1 MRFFERLRGRSDFR
15 EESKGLGYCSKKVDL
30 ADLDAPSPSLRSA
43 LFWSVLKG
51 SWKDTLDFRLLS
63 IARDKETGD
72 KLLAELNGGDIPTTG
87 VSAVAANRQHLD
99 RRADSELWR
108 VRSTRDNCGA
118 FDSTDEY
125 ECEAAARR
133 TVAGAAPFGA
143 ARRDIEADRG

>member
-1 MRFFERLRGRSDFR
+1 MDW
-15 EESKGLGYCSKKVDL
+15 
-30 ADLDAPSPSLRSA
+30 ADLDAPSLRLSL
-43 LFWSVLKG
+43 F
-51 SWKDTLDFRLLS
+51 LDCLEGLVEGHIRFPL

-72 KLLAELNGGDIPTTG
+72 KLSVELNGGDIPTTG

-99 RRADSELWR
+99 RRADNELWR

-118 FDSTDEY
+118 FDSTA

>member
-1 MRFFERLRGRSDFR
+1 MDW
-15 EESKGLGYCSKKVDL
+15 
-30 ADLDAPSPSLRSA
+30 ADLDAPSLRLSL
-43 LFWSVLKG
+43 F
-51 SWKDTLDFRLLS
+51 LDCLEGLV

-72 KLLAELNGGDIPTTG
+72 KLSAELNGGDIPTTG

-118 FDSTDEY
+118 FDSTA